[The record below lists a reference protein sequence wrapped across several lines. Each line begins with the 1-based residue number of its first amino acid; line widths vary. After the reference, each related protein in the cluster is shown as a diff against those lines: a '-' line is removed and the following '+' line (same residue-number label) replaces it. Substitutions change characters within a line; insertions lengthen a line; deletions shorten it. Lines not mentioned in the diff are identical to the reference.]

1 MRTNIQLATT
11 LNNDYPNRNGRVRVW
26 ADKLTKGDVFYA
38 DNEPVVYLSH
48 RVIRTPSGIGSRTM
62 LVTYYKVITINGEAE
77 VNDIASFIR
86 SAIRTASE

>member
-11 LNNDYPNRNGRVRVW
+11 LNNDYPNRNGVW
-26 ADKLTKGDVFYA
+26 ADKLSKGDVIYA

-48 RVIRTPSGIGSRTM
+48 RVVQTPSGIGSRTM

-86 SAIRTASE
+86 SAIRTASV

>member
-11 LNNDYPNRNGRVRVW
+11 INNDYPNRNGVW
-26 ADKLTKGDVFYA
+26 ADKLTKGDVIYA

-48 RVIRTPSGIGSRTM
+48 RVIQTPSGIGSRTM

>member
-11 LNNDYPNRNGRVRVW
+11 LNNDYPNRNGVW
-26 ADKLTKGDVFYA
+26 ADKLSKGDVIYA

-48 RVIRTPSGIGSRTM
+48 RVVQTPSGIGSRTM
-62 LVTYYKVITINGEAE
+62 LITYYKVITINGEAE

-86 SAIRTASE
+86 SPIRTVSE

>member
-11 LNNDYPNRNGRVRVW
+11 LNNDYPNRNG
-26 ADKLTKGDVFYA
+26 DVIYV
-38 DNEPVVYLSH
+38 DNVPVVYLSH
-48 RVIRTPSGIGSRTM
+48 RVIQTPSGIGSRTM

-86 SAIRTASE
+86 PAIRTVSE

>member
-11 LNNDYPNRNGRVRVW
+11 LNNDYPNRNGVW
-26 ADKLTKGDVFYA
+26 ADKLSKGDVIYA

-48 RVIRTPSGIGSRTM
+48 RVIQTPSGIGSRTM

-86 SAIRTASE
+86 SAIRTASV

>member
-11 LNNDYPNRNGRVRVW
+11 LNNDYPNRNGVR
-26 ADKLTKGDVFYA
+26 ADKLSKGDVIYV
-38 DNEPVVYLSH
+38 DNVPVVYLSH
-48 RVIRTPSGIGSRTM
+48 RVIQTPSGIGSRTM

-86 SAIRTASE
+86 PAIRTVSE

>member
-11 LNNDYPNRNGRVRVW
+11 LNNDYPNRNGVW
-26 ADKLTKGDVFYA
+26 ADKLSKGDVIYA
-38 DNEPVVYLSH
+38 DNVPVVYLSH
-48 RVIRTPSGIGSRTM
+48 RVIQTPSGIGSRTM

-77 VNDIASFIR
+77 VNDIDSFIR

>member
-11 LNNDYPNRNGRVRVW
+11 LNNDYPNRNGVW
-26 ADKLTKGDVFYA
+26 ADKLSKGDVIYA
-38 DNEPVVYLSH
+38 DNVPVVYLSH
-48 RVIRTPSGIGSRTM
+48 RVIQTPSGIGSRTM

-86 SAIRTASE
+86 SAIRTASV

>member
-11 LNNDYPNRNGRVRVW
+11 LNNDYPNRNGVW
-26 ADKLTKGDVFYA
+26 ADKLSKGDVIYA
-38 DNEPVVYLSH
+38 DNVPVVYLSH
-48 RVIRTPSGIGSRTM
+48 RVIQTPSGIGSRTM

-86 SAIRTASE
+86 PAIRTVSE

>member
-1 MRTNIQLATT
+1 MRTNIQLATA
-11 LNNDYPNRNGRVRVW
+11 LNNDYPNRNGVW
-26 ADKLTKGDVFYA
+26 ADKLSKGDVIYA

-48 RVIRTPSGIGSRTM
+48 RVVQTPSGIGSRTM
-62 LVTYYKVITINGEAE
+62 LITYYKVITINGEAE

>member
-11 LNNDYPNRNGRVRVW
+11 LNNDYPNRNGVW
-26 ADKLTKGDVFYA
+26 ADKLSKGDVIYA

-48 RVIRTPSGIGSRTM
+48 RVVQTPSGIGSRTM

>member
-11 LNNDYPNRNGRVRVW
+11 LNNDYPNRNGVW
-26 ADKLTKGDVFYA
+26 ADKLSKGDVIYA

-48 RVIRTPSGIGSRTM
+48 RVIQTPSGIGSRTM

-86 SAIRTASE
+86 SVIRTASV

>member
-11 LNNDYPNRNGRVRVW
+11 LNNDYPNRNGVW
-26 ADKLTKGDVFYA
+26 ADKLSKGDVIYA
-38 DNEPVVYLSH
+38 DNVPVVYLSH
-48 RVIRTPSGIGSRTM
+48 RVIQTPSGIGSRTM

>member
-11 LNNDYPNRNGRVRVW
+11 LNNDYPNRNGVW
-26 ADKLTKGDVFYA
+26 ADKLSKGDVIYA

-48 RVIRTPSGIGSRTM
+48 RVIQTPSGIGSRTM

-86 SAIRTASE
+86 SVIRTASE

>member
-11 LNNDYPNRNGRVRVW
+11 LNNDYPNRNGVW
-26 ADKLTKGDVFYA
+26 ADKLSKGDVIYA

-48 RVIRTPSGIGSRTM
+48 RVVQTPSGIGSRTM
-62 LVTYYKVITINGEAE
+62 LITYYKVITINGEAE

-86 SAIRTASE
+86 SPIRTVTE

>member
-11 LNNDYPNRNGRVRVW
+11 LNNDYPNRNGVW
-26 ADKLTKGDVFYA
+26 ADKLSKGDVIYA
-38 DNEPVVYLSH
+38 DNVPVVYLSH
-48 RVIRTPSGIGSRTM
+48 RVIQTPSGIGSRTM

-86 SAIRTASE
+86 SVIRTASV

>member
-11 LNNDYPNRNGRVRVW
+11 LNNDYPNRNGVW
-26 ADKLTKGDVFYA
+26 ADKLSKGDVIYA
-38 DNEPVVYLSH
+38 DNVPVVYLSH
-48 RVIRTPSGIGSRTM
+48 RVIQTPSGIGSRTM

-86 SAIRTASE
+86 SVIRTASE

>member
-11 LNNDYPNRNGRVRVW
+11 LNNDYPNRNGVW
-26 ADKLTKGDVFYA
+26 ADKLSKGDVIYA
-38 DNEPVVYLSH
+38 DNVPVVYLSH
-48 RVIRTPSGIGSRTM
+48 RVIQTPSGIGSRTM

-86 SAIRTASE
+86 SPIRTVSV

>member
-11 LNNDYPNRNGRVRVW
+11 LNNDYPNRNGVW
-26 ADKLTKGDVFYA
+26 ADKLYKGDVIYA

-48 RVIRTPSGIGSRTM
+48 RVIQTPSGIGSRTM

-86 SAIRTASE
+86 SVIRTASV

>member
-11 LNNDYPNRNGRVRVW
+11 LNNDYPNRNGVW
-26 ADKLTKGDVFYA
+26 ADKLSKGDVIYA
-38 DNEPVVYLSH
+38 DNVPVVYLSH
-48 RVIRTPSGIGSRTM
+48 RVIQTPSGIGSRTM

-86 SAIRTASE
+86 SAIRTVSE

>member
-11 LNNDYPNRNGRVRVW
+11 LNNDYPNRNGVW
-26 ADKLTKGDVFYA
+26 ADKLSKGDVIYA
-38 DNEPVVYLSH
+38 DNVPVVYLSH
-48 RVIRTPSGIGSRTM
+48 RVIQTPSGIGSRTM

-86 SAIRTASE
+86 STIRTASE